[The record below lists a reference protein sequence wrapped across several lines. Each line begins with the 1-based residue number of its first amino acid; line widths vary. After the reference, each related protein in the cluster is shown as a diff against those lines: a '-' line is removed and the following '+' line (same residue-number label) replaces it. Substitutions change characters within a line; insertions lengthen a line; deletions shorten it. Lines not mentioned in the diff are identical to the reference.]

1 MDQNVTQCETEID
14 TSRSVVY
21 YLTSSEL
28 TRRPHG
34 KDRMQRGE
42 SRMKLSERVA
52 IVTGGGSGIG
62 QATAHLFAEEG
73 ATVVVVDWHKDAGEA
88 TARAIR
94 DSGLKADFC
103 YADVSK
109 PADVEAMVATTVD
122 KHGRLDILFNNAA
135 VQILSKLVETTEDAW
150 DRIHSVNL
158 KGVFLCCKYAVPKI
172 IASGGGSIINM
183 ASVLGFVGDP
193 DLAAYCAAKG
203 GVIALTKAASLTYGP
218 EGVRVNCICPGDVET
233 PLLRDYFDKDPDP
246 QKLRNEISS
255 KYALRR
261 VAAPKEIAKVA
272 VFLASGDSSFITG
285 GMLVVDGGLT
295 IKCY

>member
-1 MDQNVTQCETEID
+1 
-14 TSRSVVY
+14 
-21 YLTSSEL
+21 
-28 TRRPHG
+28 
-34 KDRMQRGE
+34 
-42 SRMKLSERVA
+42 MKLSGRVV

-62 QATAHLFAEEG
+62 NATARLFAEEG
-73 ATVVVVDWHKDAGEA
+73 ATVIVVDWHKDAGEA
-88 TARAIR
+88 AAQGIVNAGFKTE
-94 DSGLKADFC
+94 FC

-109 PADVEAMVATTVD
+109 SADVEAMVTSTIGR
-122 KHGRLDILFNNAA
+122 HGRLDTLFNNAA
-135 VQILSKLVETTEDAW
+135 VQIMSKLVETTEESW

-158 KGVFLCCKYAVPKI
+158 KGVFLCCKYAIPRI
-172 IASGGGSIINM
+172 IESGGGAVVNM

-218 EGVRVNCICPGDVET
+218 QGVRVNCICPGDVET
-233 PLLRDYFDKDPDP
+233 PLLKEYFDKDPDP
-246 QKLRNEISS
+246 KKLRLEVSS

-261 VAAPKEIAKVA
+261 VATPQEVAKVA
-272 VFLASGDSSFITG
+272 LFLASEDSSFVTG